1 MWKWRQAL
9 SLLAFELYQ
18 VPPVQMKVRRVFA
31 AGTEDVQRVDGC
43 LHIIIGKPRL
53 PQDITPQA
61 TYSTRT
67 SIYGVWAEGCKKRI
81 LSDMHNMSVTMLI
94 FPP

>member
-61 TYSTRT
+61 TYSNPDQNLWGMGRGLQEKNP
-67 SIYGVWAEGCKKRI
+67 IRHA
-81 LSDMHNMSVTMLI
+81 
-94 FPP
+94 